1 MSRARFLCIMKFLR
15 FCPPNEVNKR
25 RPKTRIEPFLDLLR
39 ERSQSFMTPLQ
50 NIAIDEALILWKGR
64 LGFRQFIKTKRSRF
78 WIKVFALCPSDPGW
92 SGYTWNFEVYYGR
105 DSDFTVNDP
114 SASSLSISEKIVVH
128 LMRDLLDSGRHVVT
142 DNWYTSLRLSDYLL
156 TRETTLTGVVRSGR
170 GPPKRLMAEKLDKHK
185 SVFVRKENTLIV
197 KYMDRKEVTV
207 LSTRYV
213 AGMVAGVRV
222 TG

>member
-15 FCPPNEVNKR
+15 FFPPSEVNKR

-92 SGYTWNFEVYYGR
+92 SGYTWNFEVYY
-105 DSDFTVNDP
+105 
-114 SASSLSISEKIVVH
+114 
-128 LMRDLLDSGRHVVT
+128 
-142 DNWYTSLRLSDYLL
+142 
-156 TRETTLTGVVRSGR
+156 
-170 GPPKRLMAEKLDKHK
+170 PK
-185 SVFVRKENTLIV
+185 
-197 KYMDRKEVTV
+197 
-207 LSTRYV
+207 
-213 AGMVAGVRV
+213 
-222 TG
+222 